1 MLEPEAFLSI
11 ELHNTQDYMLFE
23 SFERFFRDGYVNP
36 SDRPITFEY
45 SLPSAELPALADKMA
60 LDMAIKVFSV
70 FNWIPAEAAVRTLD
84 EDQKKL
90 IERRL

>member
-1 MLEPEAFLSI
+1 M
-11 ELHNTQDYMLFE
+11 
-23 SFERFFRDGYVNP
+23 
-36 SDRPITFEY
+36 
-45 SLPSAELPALADKMA
+45 ADKMA

-70 FNWIPAEAAVRTLD
+70 FNWIPAEAAVRTLA